1 MIQDEACKSATVFD
15 WHKDN
20 NEDNGHPEATL
31 STIMLLSK
39 SADGKVPGV
48 QFRIL
53 EEFIQDDSFRHTRDY
68 TDVGDVLSFGAAL
81 EHASEDVRTLRNTA
95 LPRKVSKI
103 AVFWRPGSAGGR

>member
-1 MIQDEACKSATVFD
+1 LIQDEACKSATVFD

-53 EEFIQDDSFRHTRDY
+53 EEFI
-68 TDVGDVLSFGAAL
+68 
-81 EHASEDVRTLRNTA
+81 
-95 LPRKVSKI
+95 
-103 AVFWRPGSAGGR
+103 